1 MILFI
6 IAIPFLKLYAGDHV
20 QIRALGCAATE
31 AVRSELKCSNSLA
44 LVPVNQSEVGWPLL
58 RKKFIF
64 KNSRNCY
71 LERSNMSVVE
81 WAMRLPSRY
90 TAVSSPVHPNHK
102 AISSDINVASSL
114 TSNSGPLVPS
124 ETNLIKPSPSICE
137 AEKKIPTEF
146 ESLKEKYS
154 SVCTLFSYK
163 ELVHITSDFAQGDL
177 LFTSFILSF
186 VMLLFDLIMFC
197 VTNAEN
203 MIGRG
208 GNSHVYKGCCSDGKE
223 LAVKIL
229 KKSEEIKK
237 EFVSEIEIITALKNN
252 NIISLVGFCFEDDN
266 LILVY
271 DYLPRGSLE
280 EVLHGMFSKLD
291 S

>member
-1 MILFI
+1 M
-6 IAIPFLKLYAGDHV
+6 
-20 QIRALGCAATE
+20 C
-31 AVRSELKCSNSLA
+31 
-44 LVPVNQSEVGWPLL
+44 
-58 RKKFIF
+58 
-64 KNSRNCY
+64 
-71 LERSNMSVVE
+71 
-81 WAMRLPSRY
+81 
-90 TAVSSPVHPNHK
+90 
-102 AISSDINVASSL
+102 
-114 TSNSGPLVPS
+114 
-124 ETNLIKPSPSICE
+124 
-137 AEKKIPTEF
+137 
-146 ESLKEKYS
+146 
-154 SVCTLFSYK
+154 
-163 ELVHITSDFAQGDL
+163 
-177 LFTSFILSF
+177 
-186 VMLLFDLIMFC
+186 
-197 VTNAEN
+197 TNAEN